1 MSACTIC
8 GEQHRVHRCDELYR
22 EMKPLQDPQPTGP
35 RGQDDED
42 DALRLK
48 NANHSIQNVQAS
60 VLKYCRTL
68 YRYPRL

>member
-8 GEQHRVHRCDELYR
+8 GEQHRVHRCDELHTDIKELR
-22 EMKPLQDPQPTGP
+22 DPQPTGP

-48 NANHSIQNVQAS
+48 ANRIPVQPY
-60 VLKYCRTL
+60 VLDYCRRL

>member
-8 GEQHRVHRCDELYR
+8 GEQHRVHRCNELHT
-22 EMKPLQDPQPTGP
+22 EIKELQDPKPTGP

-42 DALRLK
+42 DALYLK
-48 NANHSIQNVQAS
+48 AKNNSTQNVQAS
-60 VLKYCRTL
+60 FLSYCRHL

>member
-35 RGQDDED
+35 RGQDED
-42 DALRLK
+42 DALRVKLQP
-48 NANHSIQNVQAS
+48 QNVQAS
-60 VLKYCRTL
+60 ILKYCRSL

>member
-35 RGQDDED
+35 RGQDED
-42 DALRLK
+42 DALRVKL
-48 NANHSIQNVQAS
+48 HPQNVQAS
-60 VLKYCRTL
+60 VLKYCRSL

>member
-42 DALRLK
+42 DALNLNVK
-48 NANHSIQNVQAS
+48 NLYTQNVP
-60 VLKYCRTL
+60 LPRYRRFL
-68 YRYPRL
+68 YRDIRV